1 MSAVSAAACAVIL
14 GAAFA
19 AGALLIAQR
28 IPRWAAPNL
37 TRRIA
42 PYLRDVADPVGLT
55 PLQPAVAWRGW
66 RSARDRLGL
75 GQQPNPSQDKRF
87 PL

>member
-14 GAAFA
+14 GVAFA

-28 IPRWAAPNL
+28 IPRWAALNL

-55 PLQPAVAWRGW
+55 PLQPAAAWRGW
-66 RSARDRLGL
+66 RLSLIRM
-75 GQQPNPSQDKRF
+75 
-87 PL
+87 